1 MRSVKTVVKLMILV
15 VLSQLALLA
24 IAKHFGMLTF
34 ISDVTSSALTS
45 PYEQVMPLQVAESEI
60 TIDESRGLRLYQ
72 GQPFSG
78 EAVKFYPSGQLAKKE
93 SFKQGLR
100 DGYLQQWFYNGTLAF
115 DSRYLAGQLAGL
127 TQSWWSNGNLRSATP
142 YVNGKVHGVSLQW
155 YATGE
160 LFKKMNY
167 MQGQELGLQ
176 QAWRRNG
183 KLYSNYEYKEGRV
196 YGLKRANMCVGL
208 EDEELSLLN
217 SFISHVVMLFR
228 CGASKE

>member
-1 MRSVKTVVKLMILV
+1 MRSVKFIVKLV
-15 VLSQLALLA
+15 VLVVVSQLALLA
-24 IAKHFGMLTF
+24 IANQFGMLTF
-34 ISDVTSSALTS
+34 SSDAVGSTLT
-45 PYEQVMPLQVAESEI
+45 PTHAPVQVIQVAESEI
-60 TIDESRGLRLYQ
+60 TLDAASGLRLYQ

-78 EAVKFYPSGQLAKKE
+78 EALEFYPSGQMAKKE

-100 DGYLQQWFYNGTLAF
+100 DGLLQQWFYNGTLAF
-115 DSRYLAGQLAGL
+115 DSRYLAGQLSGL
-127 TQSWWSNGNLRSATP
+127 TQSWWSNGNLRSTTP
-142 YVNGKVHGVSLQW
+142 YVDGKVHGVSLQW

-217 SFISHVVMLFR
+217 
-228 CGASKE
+228 